1 MQAQAPRA
9 ALPIVAVTGSVGK
22 TTTATLLDRLARGA
36 GWRTVTWLDDGVA
49 IDGYP
54 QAGELLPWGQG
65 LQLILRREL
74 QLAIQE
80 LPAPTVQAVGL
91 PPAAYQAAIITNLA
105 MNDPELA
112 GTEASAR
119 QAAANQ
125 AVAAAVHP
133 DGWLVLNA
141 DDLAVADLAGASTAT
156 PVLWALRRQSPPL
169 ARHLRA
175 GGMGLFIAED
185 RLIWEVAGQP
195 RDLGAMAA
203 LPFTLGGA
211 ALPQVQNG
219 LAALAA
225 ALALGLPAQRLCS
238 VLERIDELPGLVE
251 RQVTLR
257 RGVSCRALVA
267 EARGLLAFRAIARS
281 MNRFGP
287 GKGRVIG
294 AVAWPASMAEGEARA
309 AARTLAKR
317 YDLLYLHGPASEA
330 AVELVRAA
338 RPTDRLPAFC
348 VAVESESEA
357 IRRLVNAAAAGD
369 RLLLIGVRAAATLAL
384 LASYRPEFA

>member
-91 PPAAYQAAIITNLA
+91 PAAAYQAAIITNLA

-141 DDLAVADLAGASTAT
+141 DDLAVADLAGASAAT

-175 GGMGLFIAED
+175 GGAGLFIAD
-185 RLIWEVAGQP
+185 GRIVWEAAGQVV
-195 RDLGAMAA
+195 DLGAVAA

-219 LAALAA
+219 LAALGA
-225 ALALGLPAQRLCS
+225 ALALGLPAERLRPA
-238 VLERIDELPGLVE
+238 LARIEELPRLAE
-251 RQVTLR
+251 RLVTLR
-257 RGVSCRALVA
+257 RGLSCRVIVA
-267 EARGLLAFRAIARS
+267 EARGLLAFRAVARS
-281 MNRFGP
+281 MRRFGP
-287 GKGRVIG
+287 GESRVIG
-294 AVAWPASMAEGEARA
+294 AVAWPDGLAEVEARA
-309 AARTLAKR
+309 AARTLARR
-317 YDLLYLHGPASEA
+317 YDLLYLHGRASEA
-330 AVELVRAA
+330 AAELVRAA
-338 RPTDRLPAFC
+338 RPTHRLPAFC

-357 IRRLVNAAAAGD
+357 IRRLVNVAAAGD
-369 RLLLIGVRAAATLAL
+369 RLLLIGARAAATLAL
-384 LASYRPEFA
+384 LESFRPEFA